1 MKMALAM
8 IIINLSWWSSPYHDH
23 HPLIKKRNQQTQAS
37 HFFLPH
43 GLKLRPALSR
53 AIFAINSTFMIQFCL
68 FPMKYHCEVQI
79 AFSRKLKFQVSPEN
93 NTQQNS
99 YFYYFHFSTGQRS
112 FLAMKWESTWEW
124 GWGQSGRATLKPIL
138 FAWFTA
144 SKKAIRHSAGL
155 VLAAIIWPTRAWY
168 RP

>member
-1 MKMALAM
+1 M
-8 IIINLSWWSSPYHDH
+8 IIIPSS
-23 HPLIKKRNQQTQAS
+23 RNGTSKLKAS

-79 AFSRKLKFQVSPEN
+79 AFSRKLKFQVSPEKLL
-93 NTQQNS
+93 
-99 YFYYFHFSTGQRS
+99 FLFFSLFNRS
-112 FLAMKWESTWEW
+112 TFIPGNEMRIYVGMGLRTK
-124 GWGQSGRATLKPIL
+124 RATLKTVL

-155 VLAAIIWPTRAWY
+155 VLAAII
-168 RP
+168 

>member
-8 IIINLSWWSSPYHDH
+8 IIINLSWWSSSYHDH

-68 FPMKYHCEVQI
+68 FLMKYHCEVQI

-99 YFYYFHFSTGQRS
+99 YFYSFHFSTGQRS

-124 GWGQSGRATLKPIL
+124 GWGQSGQPLKRFYSRGLPPVKKRSVTRQ
-138 FAWFTA
+138 AWF
-144 SKKAIRHSAGL
+144 
-155 VLAAIIWPTRAWY
+155 
-168 RP
+168 